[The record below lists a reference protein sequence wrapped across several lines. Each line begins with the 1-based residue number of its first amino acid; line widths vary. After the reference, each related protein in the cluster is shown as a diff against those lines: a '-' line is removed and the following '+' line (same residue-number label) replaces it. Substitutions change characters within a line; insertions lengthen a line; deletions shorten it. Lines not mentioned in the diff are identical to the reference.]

1 MPLSADQTL
10 IEVEIAE
17 LKCEDDTL
25 EVADMFYYLE
35 DMLSSYR
42 GVSGRKWVLGP
53 QVP

>member
-25 EVADMFYYLE
+25 EVAMFYYLE

>member
-1 MPLSADQTL
+1 MMHLSADQTV

-25 EVADMFYYLE
+25 EVAMFYYLE

-42 GVSGRKWVLGP
+42 GVSGRK
-53 QVP
+53 